1 MEFKL
6 NPDGTM
12 QSQGAGQP
20 AAGEAPTAPP
30 EAPSAQQ
37 QLYVDSAGAPQ
48 PAAGGDVIKD
58 SDSQNF
64 MADVIEASA
73 QVPIIVDFWAPW
85 CGPCKQLGPMLEKLV
100 RQAGGMV
107 RLVKI
112 NVDENQEI
120 AAQLRVQSIPMVY
133 AFKDGRPVDAFSGAL
148 PESQL
153 KTFIDK
159 LLDGAKPPLEAALD
173 EAQALLDGGDAE
185 SAAALYR
192 QIQAEDP
199 GNDAAIGG
207 VLRATLAMG
216 DKDTVSQIIEA
227 LPPEVL
233 AKAEVAA
240 AVSAFELSQQTEE
253 SGDVSELKALVDAK
267 PDDHQ
272 ARLDYAVA
280 LFGNGRN
287 EEAIDELI
295 EIIRQNRT
303 WNDEAA
309 RKQLLKMFEALGPTH
324 ELTVSGR
331 RQLSSVLFS

>member
-12 QSQGAGQP
+12 QPQGGQQAEAGDT
-20 AAGEAPTAPP
+20 G
-30 EAPSAQQ
+30 
-37 QLYVDSAGAPQ
+37 AGAPAA
-48 PAAGGDVIKD
+48 PAQVILDGDGGPAPMAGGGGVIKD
-58 SDSQNF
+58 SDQQNF
-64 MADVIEASA
+64 MADVIEASQ
-73 QVPIIVDFWAPW
+73 QVPVIVDFWAPW

-100 RQAGGMV
+100 RQAGGLV
-107 RLVKI
+107 KLVKI

-153 KTFIDK
+153 KTFIDR
-159 LLDGAKPPLEAALD
+159 LLGGAKPPLEAALD
-173 EAQALLDGGDAE
+173 EAQALLDGGDAAG
-185 SAAALYR
+185 AAALYR

-199 GNDAAIGG
+199 SNDAAIAG

-216 DKDTVSQIIEA
+216 DIDTVAEIIAA
-227 LPPEVL
+227 LPPDML
-233 AKAEVAA
+233 AKSEVAA
-240 AVSAFELSQQTEE
+240 AVSAFELEQQTAD
-253 SGDVSELKALVDAK
+253 SGDLDELKQKVDAA
-267 PDDHQ
+267 PADHQ

-280 LFGNGRN
+280 LYGAHRN

-295 EIIRQNRT
+295 EIIRRDRN

-309 RKQLLKMFEALGPTH
+309 RKQLLKVFEALGPTH
-324 ELTVSGR
+324 ELTASGR
-331 RQLSSVLFS
+331 RLLSSVLFS